1 MGSYTVAEANTHFAG
16 IDGVL
21 LSKDGKRLVAYPPAR
36 PDTAYEVPAGVEEIG
51 EGAFEG
57 NRFLSQVALGAG
69 VKRIEDSAFYGCE
82 ELTVATIGAGVESIG
97 FHAFR
102 ESPKLAK
109 VFFLGNAPETA
120 GDFHFYET
128 PADIYILPGAT
139 GWGAE
144 TGSRPVSLVPVGEI
158 FASPNR
164 FGLYEEWQYQAHRE
178 LGRQD
183 VLGSP
188 ALYGLYT
195 TNQIHSLGLGGI
207 VLGRNTNN
215 ELVLN
220 LRILQ
225 SEDLQNWTT
234 YQEQEVTVTNAPANR
249 LFLRVQTVDQP

>member
-1 MGSYTVAEANTHFAG
+1 M
-16 IDGVL
+16 
-21 LSKDGKRLVAYPPAR
+21 
-36 PDTAYEVPAGVEEIG
+36 
-51 EGAFEG
+51 
-57 NRFLSQVALGAG
+57 
-69 VKRIEDSAFYGCE
+69 
-82 ELTVATIGAGVESIG
+82 
-97 FHAFR
+97 
-102 ESPKLAK
+102 
-109 VFFLGNAPETA
+109 
-120 GDFHFYET
+120 
-128 PADIYILPGAT
+128 
-139 GWGAE
+139 
-144 TGSRPVSLVPVGEI
+144 SLVPVGEI

-220 LRILQ
+220 LR
-225 SEDLQNWTT
+225 NWTT